1 MSRRWCIQ
9 GGRILA
15 GTSGVALCAALSL
28 PLKAVGTSLPKMYAI
43 EVIHVRR
50 DKRYVIRRVCGTYAV
65 PAEAV
70 GKSYATETEA
80 RRAARDM
87 GVSIEA
93 VGDLYQICRRGT

>member
-1 MSRRWCIQ
+1 
-9 GGRILA
+9 
-15 GTSGVALCAALSL
+15 
-28 PLKAVGTSLPKMYAI
+28 MYAI

-50 DKRYVIRRVCGTYAV
+50 GKRYAIRRVCGTYAV

-70 GKSYATETEA
+70 GKSYATEAEA

-93 VGDLYQICRRGT
+93 VGDLYQICRRGK

>member
-1 MSRRWCIQ
+1 
-9 GGRILA
+9 
-15 GTSGVALCAALSL
+15 
-28 PLKAVGTSLPKMYAI
+28 MYAI
-43 EVIHVRR
+43 EVIRVRR
-50 DKRYVIRRVCGTYAV
+50 GKRYVIRRVCVTYAV

-93 VGDLYQICRRGT
+93 VGDLYQICRRGK